1 MIAGSLKNETEQPW
15 RAIELGRGGH
25 TVEKMLQNLSAPA
38 EGGFTYGIIPAALS
52 GCEQANAS
60 TLEKCQESLRGL
72 QPTYI
77 LLNVGVN
84 DVGFSPPWSLPN
96 QTTWRANLT
105 TLIDAFHAQWPDAL
119 IGISLPWKRQPGG
132 DETVFDTMAAS
143 IQTVIASRA
152 FAFELD
158 DERAWF
164 KGNADGDGSYSD
176 DTPSGTF
183 IHYNPLPGQ
192 LAAAAAKLA
201 ELPALP

>member
-1 MIAGSLKNETEQPW
+1 M
-15 RAIELGRGGH
+15 LG
-25 TVEKMLQNLSAPA
+25 NLNAPA
-38 EGGFTYGIIPAALS
+38 EGGFTYGIIPAALY
-52 GCEQANAS
+52 GCDKSDAS
-60 TLEKCQESLRGL
+60 SLERCQQSLGDQ

-105 TLIDAFHAQWPDAL
+105 TLVDAFHTQWPDSL
-119 IGISLPWKRQPGG
+119 IGITLPWKRQPGG
-132 DETVFDTMAAS
+132 DETLFDTVAAS
-143 IQTVIASRA
+143 IRTVIASRG
-152 FAFELD
+152 FTFELD
-158 DERAWF
+158 DERVWL

-192 LAAAAAKLA
+192 LAAAAAKGA
-201 ELPALP
+201 ALP